1 MYLPPSRPS
10 SPPSINPDYH
20 DALMNLATLM
30 ADQGRVEEGW
40 PHMQRAAAVARDNAD
55 VHNNLAAYLLR
66 MGEELH
72 SSFPTCTIPD
82 PEDKNLQDLFRT
94 TLIKIRRIYAVRER
108 L

>member
-1 MYLPPSRPS
+1 
-10 SPPSINPDYH
+10 
-20 DALMNLATLM
+20 MNLATLM

-72 SSFPTCTIPD
+72 SSFPTCTHTHVHTHTHTHT
-82 PEDKNLQDLFRT
+82 RT
-94 TLIKIRRIYAVRER
+94 HTHTHTHTHMHTHTHAHITDINKPN
-108 L
+108 